1 MASAEENF
9 PRGGATKSSPGSK
22 PAKPR
27 AEADNLFETRE
38 PAVKKRRKSGKKDE
52 TPLKNQKD
60 AFKLN
65 APSSVDILHMKN
77 LKVGTLLL
85 GCVKEVA
92 DLEVVVGLPSGIV
105 GYLPVTHICDA
116 FTKTLSSQ
124 LDAADSIEEFSSLLH
139 IFTPGMLIRCIVS
152 SLQSTNDGH
161 LILKLSINPKE
172 VNKGLSA
179 DALKSG
185 MTISGC
191 VESIE
196 DHGYLVDIGVTGTN
210 AFMPKK
216 MGPDE
221 PKRFKQE
228 LMVGQYVTCLLD
240 EVKSNGR
247 VVRLSQDPAAVSQAF
262 AVTQQGWTLSNLLP
276 GLLVKAE
283 IKQVTTHGLILD
295 FLTSFSG
302 IVDFMHLGS
311 DDPSMYNIGDGV
323 KACVLY
329 VEPST
334 RLVALSLRPH
344 LLQLEGCVECV
355 VSDRVGDV
363 FEGCRM
369 TAVHHNSGAIMELP
383 DNTRAFVHINHM
395 KEHNETFNPNRL
407 LAQGEH
413 SCRII
418 DFSPI
423 EQLHMVSLRASIIK
437 APFLRYHDLHLGQ
450 LVEGKVT
457 GLFKFGLH
465 VRLTRHIKG
474 FIPRIHTAD
483 VVLQNPEKKFSV
495 GDNIKCRVLDLDVP
509 NRKLILTK
517 KKALM
522 ETVLP
527 LFTSYSESRVGRI
540 SHGFVVAVKDFGCI
554 VRFYGNVKGLVPRGE
569 LSSEPVVVPQKLFYV
584 GQVVKVKVLKSDP
597 EQEKLLL
604 SFKAVVEGE
613 SDNPKFHFE
622 IGKKVEVKVL
632 SKVPNGLEVAILPE
646 GTPALLPTMH
656 LSDHVSNCTMLWE
669 ALQDGDVISDL
680 VTLSCSNQT
689 IILTKKPSV
698 KAALED
704 HLQTKDFSDIQVGLQ
719 LTGWVKNIMT
729 YGVFVEFPHG
739 LVGLAPKMTM
749 SDKFLSSTADAFKVG
764 QTVVAKVTNLDQEKS
779 RFVLSLRM
787 SDVDNMDGQSQAR
800 LLQGQKERKVV
811 MEMLSIR
818 DSETQ
823 ELSQLRVGSKL
834 KATVCTYQ
842 VDGSVSLVSDDLS
855 GAAILASKHHVTDVS
870 VTPGQKVTSVVLH
883 VDPFTSQVHVSLLPK
898 LLAQKKKLAVGSKH
912 KAKVQ
917 YLDSDFA
924 VISLGDMGHLSII
937 PTLAHPN
944 ETFRFESEKLAVGR
958 MVTVTVT
965 SPSSE
970 DLHGLPLVSLEKPVR
985 VAREQEPKHRYRPG
999 DLVTVT
1005 IRSVKSLGVQLS
1017 LPGDVTGHV
1026 HMSEVVESP
1035 AHGSFPMSSLK
1046 VGTQVNAR
1054 VIGGRAIRSRRFLPI
1069 THTNFMYNIPELTLL
1084 PSKLKEDADLDSLVR
1099 KPEDYEPG
1107 EEVICYV
1114 FKYDKDKKCLEVC
1127 LSPGITG
1134 SVELQAMISDP
1145 KEARCTR
1152 KIFKTGKALHAK
1164 VICVSPNR
1172 PAHLLLSLIGVHKLE
1187 EGSVAV
1193 ATVCKVV
1200 PHVGLLLRL
1209 PFGAKGSVSI
1219 TDLSD
1224 CFRAN
1229 PLDQYHEEQLVRCC
1243 VIGRKEREGHFHLSL
1258 RPSRTHPGSNLP
1270 VVDAEVLS
1278 VEGLKN
1284 GQTLR
1289 AYVKVVGEAG
1299 IFLRLSRTITGRVAF
1314 NKATNYYVTDHSIY
1328 TRHITPDML
1337 LTAKVLSV
1345 EPESGHVDLSL
1356 LPDDTGTADVLPES
1370 LGLPLRTRVEKKNRK
1385 RTQSDCFL
1393 EAPAVKTKKKVR
1405 TKKTSAEDH
1414 DSGVEAYF
1422 WEEET
1427 KKSSKGHAVAEKASA
1442 GPARLQVL
1450 SGFIWDSSLSAL
1462 CTASAGLGHDSSED
1476 EEEEEANKT
1485 PKKTRNQL
1493 EEEQKLAEKK
1503 LSELEVELMDPGRRP
1518 QTQTD
1523 FERLLLG
1530 SPDSSLLWL
1539 QYMAFHLQATEIE
1552 QARAIAER
1560 ALKTISFRE
1569 EQEKLNVWVA
1579 LLNLEN
1585 MYGSEESLRKVFE
1598 RAVQYCEPLPVYQQ
1612 LADIYAKSYKLKEAE
1627 DLYKKMVK
1635 RFRQEKAV
1643 WQNYGTFLLQQGQSD
1658 PANALLQRALK
1669 SLSSKEHVDLIAKF
1683 ARLEFQYG
1691 DAERAKSMFEKVL
1704 STYPKRTDL
1713 WSVFIDLMIKHGTQ
1727 KEIRELFDRVIH
1739 LSVSVKRIKF
1749 FFKRYLE
1756 YEKKDGTAE
1765 SVQVVKQKALEYVE
1779 SKKDED
1785 S

>member
-221 PKRFKQE
+221 PKQ

-276 GLLVKAE
+276 GLLVK
-283 IKQVTTHGLILD
+283 VTTHGLILD

-423 EQLHMVSLRASIIK
+423 EQLHMVSLRSFVI
-437 APFLRYHDLHLGQ
+437 YCSTTTDLTLIPLGPTGFCLQ
-450 LVEGKVT
+450 GKVT

-855 GAAILASKHHVTDVS
+855 GAAILASKHHVTGL

-1054 VIGGRAIRSRRFLPI
+1054 VIGGRAIRSRRQVYPLSRFQ
-1069 THTNFMYNIPELTLL
+1069 
-1084 PSKLKEDADLDSLVR
+1084 
-1099 KPEDYEPG
+1099 G
-1107 EEVICYV
+1107 V
-1114 FKYDKDKKCLEVC
+1114 F
-1127 LSPGITG
+1127 S
-1134 SVELQAMISDP
+1134 
-1145 KEARCTR
+1145 EARCTR

-1229 PLDQYHEEQLVRCC
+1229 PLDQYHEEQLVSFN
-1243 VIGRKEREGHFHLSL
+1243 E
-1258 RPSRTHPGSNLP
+1258 SRTHPGSNLP

-1393 EAPAVKTKKKVR
+1393 VCTNESCV
-1405 TKKTSAEDH
+1405 S
-1414 DSGVEAYF
+1414 
-1422 WEEET
+1422 
-1427 KKSSKGHAVAEKASA
+1427 EKASA

-1476 EEEEEANKT
+1476 EEEEET